1 MFFIRIS
8 DLEAFVLTN
17 FQQIIRNSYAT
28 SPEIPDQKHF
38 QFSAPDISGRNKEAD
53 YEIRSRHAPVV
64 QKSLNFSASNHVV
77 EVEKM
82 DDADR
87 EIIKILKNDGRATY
101 SDIGK
106 RVSLSEGAVRK
117 RIKALVD
124 SGVIRRF
131 TIKVGLTE
139 GAEAIVLLSINPSF
153 PTSDVS
159 TLLKKFPNVET
170 VYEITGQ
177 YDIAVIISGL
187 NIAEVNECIEKIR
200 RVDGVVNT
208 NTMIILR
215 SW

>member
-1 MFFIRIS
+1 
-8 DLEAFVLTN
+8 
-17 FQQIIRNSYAT
+17 
-28 SPEIPDQKHF
+28 
-38 QFSAPDISGRNKEAD
+38 
-53 YEIRSRHAPVV
+53 
-64 QKSLNFSASNHVV
+64 
-77 EVEKM
+77 M
-82 DDADR
+82 DDTDR
-87 EIIKILKNDGRATY
+87 EIIRILKNDGRATY

-106 RVSLSEGAVRK
+106 RVSLSEGAIRK

-131 TIKVGLTE
+131 TIKVGLAE
-139 GAEAIVLLSINPSF
+139 GAEAIALLSINPSY

-159 TLLKKFPNVET
+159 KLLRKFPNVET

-187 NIAEVNECIEKIR
+187 NIVEVNECVEKIR

-208 NTMIILR
+208 NTMIILH

>member
-1 MFFIRIS
+1 
-8 DLEAFVLTN
+8 
-17 FQQIIRNSYAT
+17 
-28 SPEIPDQKHF
+28 
-38 QFSAPDISGRNKEAD
+38 
-53 YEIRSRHAPVV
+53 
-64 QKSLNFSASNHVV
+64 
-77 EVEKM
+77 VEKM
-82 DDADR
+82 DDTDR
-87 EIIKILKNDGRATY
+87 EIIRILKDDGRATY

-106 RVSLSEGAVRK
+106 KVSLSEGAIRK
-117 RIKALVD
+117 RMKALVD

-139 GAEAIVLLSINPSF
+139 GAEAIALLSINPSF

-159 TLLKKFPNVET
+159 KLLGKFPNVET

-187 NIAEVNECIEKIR
+187 NMVEVNECIEKIR
-200 RVDGVVNT
+200 RVDGVANT

>member
-1 MFFIRIS
+1 
-8 DLEAFVLTN
+8 
-17 FQQIIRNSYAT
+17 
-28 SPEIPDQKHF
+28 
-38 QFSAPDISGRNKEAD
+38 
-53 YEIRSRHAPVV
+53 
-64 QKSLNFSASNHVV
+64 
-77 EVEKM
+77 M
-82 DDADR
+82 DDTDR
-87 EIIKILKNDGRATY
+87 EIIGILKDDGRATY

-139 GAEAIVLLSINPSF
+139 GAEAIALLSITPSF

-159 TLLKKFPNVET
+159 KLLRKFHNVET

-177 YDIAVIISGL
+177 YDIAAIISGL
-187 NIAEVNECIEKIR
+187 NIVEVNECIEKIR

-208 NTMIILR
+208 NTMIILS